1 LVRRALLRGLKPPA
15 PSEKT
20 WAKADFFAALRN
32 DKQRTGNG
40 KSNGQYGDSG
50 CARMTAFDMEALTS
64 AKTAFDTS
72 SGAEVYTGLS
82 VLTEEAQPILQ

>member
-1 LVRRALLRGLKPPA
+1 MVRRALLRGLKPPA

-20 WAKADFFAALRN
+20 WAKADSFAALRN

-50 CARMTAFDMEALTS
+50 FVRRTVCVWLCSEGRHLIHARGQRF
-64 AKTAFDTS
+64 
-72 SGAEVYTGLS
+72 
-82 VLTEEAQPILQ
+82 ILVFPS